1 MKPTKL
7 PCTITIALV
16 ALALTACASNKPIG
30 EWRNQSFTG
39 VVDNILIIGVSSN
52 SERRYT
58 FENKFV
64 AALAANNTRA
74 IASYKILDSSLN
86 LRREIIEKTIEG
98 QQVGAVLITRLVGVR
113 AQEVYSLPDDYD
125 YQRSFYG
132 YYDNALQETN
142 RGTYTERTLL
152 TLETSLYDTAS
163 GELIWSMQSE
173 RMDASTPR
181 KNIEAQIKLT
191 TETLLNQGLIAGKH

>member
-7 PCTITIALV
+7 LCTITIALV

-30 EWRNQSFTG
+30 EWRNQGFTG

-64 AALAANNTRA
+64 AALAVNNTRA
-74 IASYKILDSSLN
+74 IASYKILDSSVN

-125 YQRSFYG
+125 YQSSLYG

-142 RGTYTERTLL
+142 RGSYEEQTLL
-152 TLETSLYDTAS
+152 TLETRLYDVAS
-163 GELIWSMQSE
+163 GKLIWSMRSAA
-173 RMDASTPR
+173 MDASKTSE
-181 KNIEAQIKLT
+181 IIDDQIKFT
-191 TETLLNQGLIAGKH
+191 TESLAKFGLIAKP